1 MVIFLSGAV
10 RKKTGR
16 KKGKAGTRKR
26 STARSDRRFTIG
38 LFAGLLLLAVSIL
51 GTAVISDHFLITTSA
66 AVVNPVVQS
75 YEETIK
81 SYADRY
87 GITEYVPLIEAV
99 MMQES
104 GGRGTDPMQAS
115 ESGFNTQYA
124 NKPGSIQ
131 DPDYS
136 ISVGVQTLSH
146 VLQLAECRSAADL
159 ERIRLALQG
168 YNYGSGYITWAQERD
183 GGYSEEN
190 AALFAE
196 IKAGELGWDS
206 YGDPKYAEHVLR
218 YYTLE

>member
-1 MVIFLSGAV
+1 M
-10 RKKTGR
+10 
-16 KKGKAGTRKR
+16 
-26 STARSDRRFTIG
+26 IG
-38 LFAGLLLLAVSIL
+38 FFAGLLLLAVSIL

-75 YEETIK
+75 YEQTIEE
-81 SYADRY
+81 YAEEY
-87 GITEYVPLIEAV
+87 GIKEYVPLIEAV

-124 NKPGSIQ
+124 NTPGSIQ
-131 DPDYS
+131 SPDYS
-136 ISVGVQTLSH
+136 IAVGVRTLSQTLE
-146 VLQLAECRSAADL
+146 LAECRSVSDMD
-159 ERIRLALQG
+159 RIRLALQG
-168 YNYGSGYITWAQERD
+168 YNFGSGYITWAQERD

-196 IKAGELGWDS
+196 MKAEELGWDS

-218 YYTLE
+218 YYTLG